1 MRRIHHILSAAA
13 LIALTASPVFA
24 AECAQPGPAP
34 VIPDGSTATVDQLK
48 AAHQAVQSYVNTL
61 QSVQDCNEAKIK
73 MAPKGTKADD
83 LQKLRDAGNAA
94 IDQAKAISDAYSAQV
109 KVFKARAP
117 VPAAPPK

>member
-13 LIALTASPVFA
+13 LFAVVASPVFA
-24 AECAQPGPAP
+24 ADCAQPGPAP
-34 VIPDGSTATVDQLK
+34 VIPDGSTASVDQLK

-73 MAPKGTKADD
+73 MSPKGTKADD

>member
-13 LIALTASPVFA
+13 LFAVVASPAFA
-24 AECAQPGPAP
+24 ADCAQPGPAP

-73 MAPKGTKADD
+73 MSPKGTKADD

-109 KVFKARAP
+109 KVFKGRAP